1 MYDFW
6 RIHDLASRNGRVG
19 LYPRYVSEEHYG
31 ISLPWSIGFAGVGLI
46 ARRMGHVWRAGGDDV
61 THDCT
66 MAANEAG
73 VNFFDTVEAYAAG
86 KSEVSMGTSSN
97 GLIGNERTDCNQD
110 TV

>member
-1 MYDFW
+1 MEY
-6 RIHDLASRNGRVG
+6 RYLGRSG
-19 LYPRYVSEEHYG
+19 LQVSALSLGGWVTYG
-31 ISLPWSIGFAGVGLI
+31 GQV
-46 ARRMGHVWRAGGDDV
+46 GDDV